1 MPLALKKNSVILFY
15 DYLIT
20 FGDEVQLFWRR
31 KWTGATVLFILN
43 RYMRGV
49 SGVAVGTDNTEG
61 GREREQGRW
70 VLMGKGV
77 LASDE
82 PLDVRGDGAE

>member
-43 RYMRGV
+43 RYI
-49 SGVAVGTDNTEG
+49 
-61 GREREQGRW
+61 
-70 VLMGKGV
+70 VLLV
-77 LASDE
+77 HIISLCSF
-82 PLDVRGDGAE
+82 VRTTNLV